1 MKKTANTQN
10 NNHIRSPL
18 TPEIPN
24 KDSMAFAANL
34 LRQFGDLVLVDT
46 KNERIASTKENPQ
59 LFNLF
64 KDVLFAI
71 SQGKAVS
78 VVPYDA
84 ILTTHQ
90 AAKFLNVSRPFL
102 IGLLEKD
109 EIPYHLVGTHR
120 RVRFEDVLA
129 YKNKMNED
137 SDVAHKELIQLSE
150 EYGLY

>member
-1 MKKTANTQN
+1 MKNIVKKQPN
-10 NNHIRSPL
+10 NALRCSL
-18 TPEIPN
+18 TSEVPSKE
-24 KDSMAFAANL
+24 SMAFAANL
-34 LRQFGDLVLVDT
+34 LRQVGDFVLVDT
-46 KNERIASTKENPQ
+46 KNERIASAKENPQ
-59 LFNLF
+59 LFRLF

-71 SQGKAVS
+71 SEGKAVS

-90 AAKFLNVSRPFL
+90 AAKFINVSRPFL
-102 IGLLEKD
+102 IGLLEKG

-129 YKNKMNED
+129 YKKKMNEK
-137 SDVAHKELIQLSE
+137 SDTAHKELINLSE